1 MINGLSVIL
10 PTLNE
15 EQNLKTLIPSIQNV
29 LDNDTVKNY
38 EILVIDDGSTDDS
51 ESLLKKFDNNIQFY
65 KRIEKNLYPCQ

>member
-1 MINGLSVIL
+1 MINSLSVIL

-29 LDNDTVKNY
+29 LDNDTIKNY

-51 ESLLKKFDNNIQFY
+51 ESLLKKFDNNIKF
-65 KRIEKNLYPCQ
+65 RLIV